1 MIKLKMGGKSYGEAP
16 DWMAKVFKK
25 QGFNAKRIV
34 KNGKRLR
41 IVGKAKNVAKVLV
54 QKENK

>member
-1 MIKLKMGGKSYGEAP
+1 LIKLKMGGKSYGEAP

-25 QGFNAKRIV
+25 QGFNAKKIV

-41 IVGKAKNVAKVLV
+41 IVGKAKNIAKVLV
-54 QKENK
+54 